1 LKDFEDA
8 LVGMTPGQTKEFP
21 VVFPADYPK
30 TELAGKTA
38 VFTATVHEVKEKILP
53 RLDDAF
59 AQEAYHCKDVA
70 ELRAKMT
77 EDMKSRRSVEQRN
90 KMIDQIADQLLNSHA
105 FDVPPS
111 LVELEHQRLVRQAVE
126 RMRTQGADVSRWGED
141 RQKEFVAQFA
151 KSAERNVRMSML
163 VGKIADGEHIECGDV
178 DFDTHLDKLAKAL
191 GQAKDAV
198 KRFVEQRD
206 QKAEIEERVRYEKAL
221 DFLIEKAD
229 IVEGR

>member
-1 LKDFEDA
+1 
-8 LVGMTPGQTKEFP
+8 
-21 VVFPADYPK
+21 
-30 TELAGKTA
+30 
-38 VFTATVHEVKEKILP
+38 
-53 RLDDAF
+53 
-59 AQEAYHCKDVA
+59 
-70 ELRAKMT
+70 
-77 EDMKSRRSVEQRN
+77 
-90 KMIDQIADQLLNSHA
+90 
-105 FDVPPS
+105 
-111 LVELEHQRLVRQAVE
+111 
-126 RMRTQGADVSRWGED
+126 
-141 RQKEFVAQFA
+141 
-151 KSAERNVRMSML
+151 ML